1 MPFDGT
7 ESPRILVLSK
17 LDAAIEFLN
26 DEKRWCKGSL
36 LNLAGQMCLLGAL
49 RRAEAED
56 ELKPLILNA
65 AREVTGR
72 RFRSIEKFNDHA
84 KTTHATV
91 LTVLHR
97 TRHGIESGRYAIDR
111 TARYTAVHRLWH
123 GLRARFQPIG

>member
-7 ESPRILVLSK
+7 ESPRFLVLGK
-17 LDAAIEFLN
+17 LDAAIEFLE

-49 RRAEAED
+49 RRVDAED
-56 ELKPLILNA
+56 ELKPLILSA
-65 AREVTGR
+65 AREVTSR

-91 LTVLHR
+91 MAVLYR
-97 TRHGIESGRYAIDR
+97 TRLGLESGRYVVDR
-111 TARYTAVHRLWH
+111 THPAGAMHRLWR
-123 GLRARFQPIG
+123 GLRARLQPIG

>member
-7 ESPRILVLSK
+7 ESPRLLVLGK
-17 LDAAIEFLN
+17 LDAAIEFLD

-49 RRAEAED
+49 RRVEAEE
-56 ELKPLILNA
+56 ELKPLILSA

-84 KTTHATV
+84 RTTHTTV
-91 LTVLHR
+91 MAVLSR
-97 TRHGIESGRYAIDR
+97 TRLGIESGRYAIDQTR
-111 TARYTAVHRLWH
+111 RYAALHRLWR
-123 GLRARFQPIG
+123 GLRARLQPIG